1 MDDVIIVIIVTIVSL
16 IILFLIF
23 REIICWY
30 WKINERIKLQKKQNA
45 LLANILR
52 VLQGDA
58 PIEIENEIE
67 NEKSVETKEP
77 DKPEEENV
85 LNGVKLT
92 EDEHIR
98 VKAFVRHGFKPD
110 ERLVMNKKT
119 REITRFDEKEWSKE
133 DQEAWTILMDE
144 GGRVIT

>member
-1 MDDVIIVIIVTIVSL
+1 MDDVFIVIIVTLVAL

-30 WKINERIKLQKKQNA
+30 WKINERVKLQKKQNA
-45 LLANILR
+45 LLENILR
-52 VLQGDA
+52 VLQGDE
-58 PIEIENEIE
+58 PIEIENEK
-67 NEKSVETKEP
+67 NVETQESAKA
-77 DKPEEENV
+77 EEKNV
-85 LNGVKLT
+85 LNGVELT
-92 EDEHIR
+92 KDEDVR

-119 REITRFDEKEWSKE
+119 REITRFDAKEWSKE
-133 DQEAWTILMDE
+133 NHEEWTILMDE